1 MREST
6 GQVARNFI
14 GHFLEARRGN
24 GGRHSAQRH
33 TAIAAASLGEGSVQG
48 IRDAFSMGMKMQVLS
63 SILMAA
69 LGVSVGVV
77 TAQVPPT
84 RNPELTNRV
93 PGFTNRFDTN
103 RFGRGITNRFGT
115 NRNFG
120 ATNRFNN
127 PGTNRFANPGFT
139 NRGVL
144 PPGQQPLRPP
154 ETLPPPNQPVRPPET
169 LPPPNQPLN
178 PPETLQPPRPGTPPP
193 TTPPPTP
200 QPPVTPPVTPPP
212 PPPK

>member
-1 MREST
+1 M
-6 GQVARNFI
+6 AKC
-14 GHFLEARRGN
+14 GN
-24 GGRHSAQRH
+24 SQGMWPEILSGIFWRPGAE
-33 TAIAAASLGEGSVQG
+33 TAEDIPPKGTPLSQAPSFGEGSEQG
-48 IRDAFSMGMKMQVLS
+48 IHDAFSRGMKMQVLRT
-63 SILMAA
+63 ILMAA
-69 LGVSVGVV
+69 LGTSVGVV
-77 TAQVPPT
+77 TAQVTPT

-127 PGTNRFANPGFT
+127 PGTNRFANPGLT
-139 NRGVL
+139 NGGIQ
-144 PPGQQPLRPP
+144 PPGQQPFRPP
-154 ETLPPPNQPVRPPET
+154 ETLSPPNQPVRPPET
-169 LPPPNQPLN
+169 LPPPNQPLR
-178 PPETLQPPRPGTPPP
+178 PPETLPPP

-200 QPPVTPPVTPPP
+200 RPPVTPPVTPPP